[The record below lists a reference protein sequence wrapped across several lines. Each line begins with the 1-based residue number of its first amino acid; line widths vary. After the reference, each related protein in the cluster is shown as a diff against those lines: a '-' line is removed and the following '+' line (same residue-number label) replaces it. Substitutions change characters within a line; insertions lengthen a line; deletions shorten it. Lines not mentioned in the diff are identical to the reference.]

1 VNLII
6 NGRYIVENTSKIR
19 SHLKTSIM
27 LGSFAFGIM
36 SFILPIYSK
45 RIGGNALTIGGLFS
59 IFSIVTLILRPF
71 IGKAIDKYGRK
82 MFFVSAF
89 IFYGISMFLFSCST
103 NVISLY
109 ISRFIQAIGAS
120 FMWIS
125 AYSIAIDIADDEK
138 RGIAIGQVD
147 GAHNKGA
154 LYGALIGFVLLSNF
168 TLMRGWSILF
178 KGYAILSIAAGYI
191 AYKYIPETKAVSGE
205 QTKSD
210 NNKLNSNFTKLLLIV
225 FISSISTSMLS
236 PILMIYL
243 QDRFTTNIGTLATA
257 FIPAAL
263 VYAFLPS
270 RLGGISDKFGRK
282 MPMVIGLIGSGIVSL
297 GFTHMYS
304 IQVLVI
310 LWVLESI
317 GIVMA
322 SPAEEALVSDI
333 AGRDIRGSAYG
344 LYLFVSSLGAVI
356 GPLIGGWLYDSFG
369 HVIPFYLNGI
379 ILLSDAILVLILFKN
394 YKKANYSSRM
404 TTK

>member
-1 VNLII
+1 M
-6 NGRYIVENTSKIR
+6 ENVSKIR
-19 SHLKTSIM
+19 YHLKTSIM
-27 LGSFAFGIM
+27 LGSFAFGFM

-71 IGKAIDKYGRK
+71 IGKWTDKYGRK
-82 MFFVSAF
+82 VFFVIAF
-89 IFYGISMFLFSCST
+89 LFYGISMFLFSCST
-103 NVISLY
+103 NIISLY
-109 ISRFIQAIGAS
+109 ISRFIQAVGAS

-125 AYSIAIDIADDEK
+125 AYSISIDIADDEK
-138 RGIAIGQVD
+138 RGAAIGQVD
-147 GAHNKGA
+147 GAHSKGA
-154 LYGALIGFVLLSNF
+154 LYGALIGFALLSNF
-168 TLMRGWSILF
+168 TLMSGWSIIF
-178 KGYAILSIAAGYI
+178 KCYAILSIVAGYI
-191 AYKYIPETKAVSGE
+191 AYKYIPETKTMGSE

-210 NNKLNSNFTKLLLIV
+210 SNRLNKNFIKLLLIV

-236 PILMIYL
+236 PLLMIYL
-243 QDRFTTNIGTLATA
+243 QDRFTTNIGTLAIA
-257 FIPAAL
+257 FIPAAI

-270 RLGGISDKFGRK
+270 RLGGISDKFGRI

-304 IQVLVI
+304 IKVLVM
-310 LWVLESI
+310 LWILESI

-333 AGRDIRGSAYG
+333 VGKDIRGSAYG

-369 HVIPFYLNGI
+369 HTIPFYLNGI
-379 ILLSDAILVLILFKN
+379 ILLSDAFLVLILFKN
-394 YKKANYSSRM
+394 YKKVNCNSRM
-404 TTK
+404 ITK

>member
-1 VNLII
+1 M
-6 NGRYIVENTSKIR
+6 ENASKIR
-19 SHLKTSIM
+19 YHLKTSIM
-27 LGSFAFGIM
+27 LGSFAFGFM

-71 IGKAIDKYGRK
+71 IGKGIDKYGRK
-82 MFFVSAF
+82 IFFVIAF
-89 IFYGISMFLFSCST
+89 LFYGISMFLFSCST

-109 ISRFIQAIGAS
+109 VSRFIQAIGAS

-125 AYSIAIDIADDEK
+125 AYSIAVDIANDEK
-138 RGIAIGQVD
+138 RGSAIGQVD
-147 GAHNKGA
+147 GASSKGA

-191 AYKYIPETKAVSGE
+191 AYKYIPETKTMSSE
-205 QTKSD
+205 QTKPGC
-210 NNKLNSNFTKLLLIV
+210 NRLNSNFTKLLLIV
-225 FISSISTSMLS
+225 FINSISASMLS
-236 PILMIYL
+236 PLLMIYL
-243 QDRFTTNIGTLATA
+243 QDRFTTNIRTLATA

-270 RLGGISDKFGRK
+270 RLGGISDKFGRI

-304 IQVLVI
+304 IEVLVI

-317 GIVMA
+317 GAVMA
-322 SPAEEALVSDI
+322 SPAEEAFVSDI
-333 AGRDIRGSAYG
+333 VGKDIRGSAYG
-344 LYLFVSSLGAVI
+344 LYLFISSLGAVI

-369 HVIPFYLNGI
+369 HAIPFYLNGI
-379 ILLSDAILVLILFKN
+379 ILLSDALLVLILFKS
-394 YKKANYSSRM
+394 YKKPIVIAR
-404 TTK
+404 